1 MNEKF
6 FALPE
11 GKQHTII
18 NAGFRVFSQ
27 NSYKKSPVREI
38 AEAAGISKSLLFHYF
53 HNKKELYLFLWDYC
67 AKMTLECLN
76 KYQCYAETDLFE
88 IMYRGLQAKA
98 ALIRQYPDMALF
110 SMKAYYEKDPE
121 VRGEIQKS
129 IEEHGSYTTQASML
143 KLDPEIFVP
152 GLDLECM
159 YQDMFWAAEG
169 YLWEKMQNDNFDVD
183 EMEVEFRRMI
193 DFWKSIYLRKEN

>member
-11 GKQHTII
+11 EKQHTII

-67 AKMTLECLN
+67 AKMTLEYLD

-88 IMYRGLQAKA
+88 IMYRGLQAKT

-121 VRGEIQKS
+121 VCGEIQKS
-129 IEEHGSYTTQASML
+129 IEEHGSYSTQANML
-143 KLDPEIFVP
+143 KLDPKDFVP
-152 GLDLECM
+152 GLDLQCM
-159 YQDMFWAAEG
+159 YQDMFWASEG
-169 YLWEKMQNDNFDVD
+169 YLWEKMQNGTFDVD
-183 EMEVEFRRMI
+183 KMEEEYRKMI

>member
-11 GKQHTII
+11 EKQHTII

-53 HNKKELYLFLWDYC
+53 RNKKELYLFLWDYC

>member
-11 GKQHTII
+11 EKQHTII

-53 HNKKELYLFLWDYC
+53 RNKKELYLFLWEYC
-67 AKMTLECLN
+67 AKMTLEYME
-76 KYQCYAETDLFE
+76 KYQCYAESDLFE
-88 IMYRGLQAKA
+88 IMYRGLQAKT
-98 ALIRQYPDMALF
+98 ALIREYPDMALF
-110 SMKAYYEKDPE
+110 VMKAYYEKDPE
-121 VRGEIQKS
+121 VREEIQKS
-129 IEEHGSYTTQASML
+129 IEEHGSYSAQAGML
-143 KLDPEIFVP
+143 NLDPENFVP
-152 GLDLECM
+152 GLDLKCM
-159 YQDMFWAAEG
+159 YQDMFWASEG

-183 EMEVEFRRMI
+183 EMEAEFRKMI
-193 DFWKSIYLRKEN
+193 DFWKSIYQRKEN

>member
-11 GKQHTII
+11 EKQHTII

-53 HNKKELYLFLWDYC
+53 RNKKELYLFLWDYC

-159 YQDMFWAAEG
+159 YQDMFWATEG